1 MRYNDT
7 LVLWGS
13 FRTRYTK
20 RKKHAREN
28 GEEKIDEKERVII
41 LHWKNPLYVSG
52 VRYNDVFVVWD
63 NIELNLKKKKYDL
76 FLEYKEVKIRIKK
89 RDNSTLDKILFMSQ

>member
-1 MRYNDT
+1 MIYLCFGDHSELYIQNE
-7 LVLWGS
+7 
-13 FRTRYTK
+13 
-20 RKKHAREN
+20 KKHAREN

-63 NIELNLKKKKYDL
+63 NIELNLKKK
-76 FLEYKEVKIRIKK
+76 I
-89 RDNSTLDKILFMSQ
+89 

>member
-1 MRYNDT
+1 MSQWVRYNDI

-41 LHWKNPLYVSG
+41 LHLKNPLYVSG

-63 NIELNLKKKKYDL
+63 NIELNLKKKKIW
-76 FLEYKEVKIRIKK
+76 FIFRVQGRENPYKKE
-89 RDNSTLDKILFMSQ
+89 S